1 MYVCLCNAVTDS
13 QIRQA
18 VHGGATRM
26 CDLRRELGVASDC
39 GKCACMAN
47 QIRKDA
53 QSELAACS
61 VARTAA

>member
-18 VHGGATRM
+18 VYGGATRM
-26 CDLRRELGVASDC
+26 CDLRRELGIASDC

-53 QSELAACS
+53 QIELSSCS
-61 VARTAA
+61 VARNAA

>member
-18 VHGGATRM
+18 VHAGASRM

-47 QIRKDA
+47 QVRKDA
-53 QSELAACS
+53 QAELAVCS

>member
-18 VHGGATRM
+18 VQGGATRM
-26 CDLRRELGVASDC
+26 CDLRRELGIASDC

-53 QSELAACS
+53 QSELAVCS
-61 VARTAA
+61 VARSAA